1 MAPYNLNLQ
10 IDQLVLHGFP
20 VGDRHH
26 IQAAIQQELTR
37 LFTEQGV
44 PPSLTQGGG
53 VNQVN
58 GGSFEMTVGAKA
70 DAIGTQIAR
79 SIYGGLG
86 G

>member
-1 MAPYNLNLQ
+1 MVPYNLNLQ
-10 IDQLVLHGFP
+10 IDHLVLHGFP
-20 VGDRHH
+20 AGDLHLIH
-26 IQAAIQQELTR
+26 ATIQQELTR

-44 PPSLTQGGG
+44 PPSLMQGGG

-70 DAIGTQIAR
+70 DAIGAQIAQ
-79 SIYGGLG
+79 SIYGGMG